1 MKSQPLSM
9 LPFPSLPI
17 QPQHAL
23 MVVMHVLQTQ
33 LLPQALPFQR
43 RSWLQLLRELQR
55 LEQPLSKHRG
65 ILFSDQPRHGIAPP
79 EQYASSTQWGQ
90 QLSQRRQ
97 EAGLSRREL
106 GLLCDVS
113 ESTVA
118 SLERGRSQP
127 TRVQLMRL
135 QSLPLLCQP
144 VAETDSTHPHDAMT
158 QSAGA
163 AALLRLAASTSG
175 CIFSSENDVYKAAQV
190 LLRQYDHSPGYI
202 DPSMLYPDAESAA
215 SLCAVTAQPAMQE
228 LQQLMPLY
236 SLAQALQQSCAQ
248 LPLDFIG
255 LGCGQAISE
264 VRLLQHLLPLTST
277 APRLLLLDLNQSLL
291 IRAFHHAAETFAH
304 RPDVRILAVQDDVL
318 ALSRYSALWASPL
331 RRRVACLF
339 GHTFAQLQDEQAFL
353 HQSLSVLARGDLLVL
368 HVPMALASAS
378 QQELLLQLEP
388 DLASPLLAH
397 WQHNQLQAARDPRS
411 QLLLGPIV
419 RYVSQLRS
427 VALSCQLVTEPLS
440 AFSSYGL
447 QFRAHVRTMHRR
459 KYSIR
464 LGAPYKRYQ
473 PTQLAR
479 AMAQQHWQLLQT
491 WRYSCS
497 PTPQLLL
504 LFQKLH

>member
-135 QSLPLLCQP
+135 QSLPLLSQP

-491 WRYSCS
+491 WRYSCA